1 MNMSQLPG
9 YLTGGT
15 IHIIINNQVGFTT
28 NPEEG
33 RSGPYSSDVARAVH
47 APIFHV
53 NGDYPE
59 AAVRVMQLA
68 YDYRQKFKRDV
79 VIDLVCYRRHGHNE
93 TDDPSFTQ
101 PLMYKKIKAQP
112 SVITKYAE
120 TLSKDG
126 VISAEE
132 LAERK
137 KFYVAR
143 LSEAADQAKKNA
155 DAYELQE
162 ISMVPV
168 PAHSENTAIDQ
179 ATAERVI
186 QGLTTFPP
194 QFHLYP
200 KLKKLIETRAAV
212 AKGGA
217 MDWAMGEAMAFG
229 SLALDGY
236 GVRLSGQD
244 SGRGTFSQRH
254 ADLYDV
260 ETGERFTPLKNLD
273 PDQGRVEI
281 WGSSLS
287 EYAVMGFEFG
297 FSVEEPNTLVLW
309 EAQFGDFVNGA
320 QIVIDQFLS
329 CAEYK
334 WGTPSGLVLLL
345 PHGYEGMGP
354 EHSSARIERF
364 LQLCAENNMQVANC
378 TTPAQYFHLLR
389 RQMKGGADGQPIR
402 KPLILFTPK
411 AILRH
416 PKAVST
422 LNELTSGSF
431 QEVLGD
437 TSEIAPSDVKRVLLC
452 SGKIYYDLQHAR
464 EERKKKDIAIVR
476 VEQMYPFPQSQL
488 QNILNQYGPA
498 TEIYWVQEEPR
509 NMGPWRFMQENIQGM
524 LDGSKRVLRYAGRP
538 ESASP
543 AAGTTKRHEQEQR
556 DIVEDSFADTPV
568 VRKPQRVKIVAKKA
582 KK

>member
-1 MNMSQLPG
+1 
-9 YLTGGT
+9 
-15 IHIIINNQVGFTT
+15 
-28 NPEEG
+28 
-33 RSGPYSSDVARAVH
+33 
-47 APIFHV
+47 
-53 NGDYPE
+53 
-59 AAVRVMQLA
+59 
-68 YDYRQKFKRDV
+68 
-79 VIDLVCYRRHGHNE
+79 
-93 TDDPSFTQ
+93 
-101 PLMYKKIKAQP
+101 
-112 SVITKYAE
+112 
-120 TLSKDG
+120 
-126 VISAEE
+126 
-132 LAERK
+132 
-137 KFYVAR
+137 
-143 LSEAADQAKKNA
+143 
-155 DAYELQE
+155 
-162 ISMVPV
+162 
-168 PAHSENTAIDQ
+168 
-179 ATAERVI
+179 
-186 QGLTTFPP
+186 
-194 QFHLYP
+194 
-200 KLKKLIETRAAV
+200 
-212 AKGGA
+212 
-217 MDWAMGEAMAFG
+217 
-229 SLALDGY
+229 
-236 GVRLSGQD
+236 
-244 SGRGTFSQRH
+244 
-254 ADLYDV
+254 
-260 ETGERFTPLKNLD
+260 
-273 PDQGRVEI
+273 
-281 WGSSLS
+281 
-287 EYAVMGFEFG
+287 
-297 FSVEEPNTLVLW
+297 
-309 EAQFGDFVNGA
+309 
-320 QIVIDQFLS
+320 
-329 CAEYK
+329 
-334 WGTPSGLVLLL
+334 
-345 PHGYEGMGP
+345 
-354 EHSSARIERF
+354 
-364 LQLCAENNMQVANC
+364 MQVANC